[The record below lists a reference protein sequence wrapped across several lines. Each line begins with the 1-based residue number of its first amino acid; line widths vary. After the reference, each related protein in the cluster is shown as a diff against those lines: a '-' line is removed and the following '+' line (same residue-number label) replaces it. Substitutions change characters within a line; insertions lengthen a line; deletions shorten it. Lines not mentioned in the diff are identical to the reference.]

1 MLKRWYDK
9 NPFTFGAI
17 FIFFYM
23 TIPIVD
29 QLFIIR
35 TMKPQCN
42 GTITN
47 EQVRACTDWIHKKES
62 SHVRVTKR
70 GSGGLYRNTPSNE
83 FLREQERAIE
93 DFGGK
98 QNQSKGNTKDY

>member
-1 MLKRWYDK
+1 MMKAWYEAK
-9 NPFTFGAI
+9 PFTFGAV

-29 QLFIIR
+29 KIYMVPR
-35 TMKPQCN
+35 MSPQCN

-62 SHVRVTKR
+62 NHVRTPER
-70 GSGGLYRNTPSNE
+70 GLGGLHRNYETDK

-93 DFGGK
+93 NFSGTPSQTK
-98 QNQSKGNTKDY
+98 RFTKDY